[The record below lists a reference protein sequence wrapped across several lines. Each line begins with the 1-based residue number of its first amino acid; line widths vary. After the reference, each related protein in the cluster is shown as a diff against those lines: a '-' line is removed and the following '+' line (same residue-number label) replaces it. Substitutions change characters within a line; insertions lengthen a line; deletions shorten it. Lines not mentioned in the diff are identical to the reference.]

1 MDIRV
6 VPGGDTQRGE
16 AQRGIKARATDQGTT
31 GSPRGRASRHE
42 TLAQV
47 RKGLD
52 DEDRTKFCLP
62 SMWFGICFETGL
74 ILGAYFW
81 LRMKGDA
88 PSMWHILVRSLEGRR
103 DIWGTCAIYVGI
115 PSLILANE
123 WDLRQLCPRK
133 AAWCWG
139 KNVGATQG
147 KKLHKICFFR
157 DIHGANYLFEMELHH
172 LSPAFCLWHRWR
184 KSRNWAIYFETG
196 VVHCLGTGFETM
208 KYARFCS
215 GFFTH
220 GPSKWIPVNLNKL

>member
-103 DIWGTCAIYVGI
+103 EI
-115 PSLILANE
+115 
-123 WDLRQLCPRK
+123 
-133 AAWCWG
+133 
-139 KNVGATQG
+139 
-147 KKLHKICFFR
+147 
-157 DIHGANYLFEMELHH
+157 
-172 LSPAFCLWHRWR
+172 
-184 KSRNWAIYFETG
+184 
-196 VVHCLGTGFETM
+196 
-208 KYARFCS
+208 
-215 GFFTH
+215 
-220 GPSKWIPVNLNKL
+220 